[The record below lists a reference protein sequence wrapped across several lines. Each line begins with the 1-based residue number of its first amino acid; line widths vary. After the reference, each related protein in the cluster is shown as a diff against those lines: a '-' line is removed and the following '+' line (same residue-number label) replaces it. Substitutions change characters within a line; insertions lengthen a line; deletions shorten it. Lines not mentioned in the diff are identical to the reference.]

1 MRRLHRLRPPV
12 DTLVQMN
19 TIVPPRVDQVL
30 RALDP
35 SRFRMVEH
43 GALGAPIRSVA
54 DFANAMGVGLD
65 RVAKTV
71 LVAHAG
77 SAPADRIAEPIG
89 AYALVCLPGSCKI
102 NLTAVAQN
110 LNWAGCELAK
120 TTELLEVF
128 GLKPGGV
135 SPIGLGDV
143 PLIVDQDL
151 LSLPTIFVGSGAIGI
166 DIELDPRDLV
176 ILTKASVHSIASA

>member
-1 MRRLHRLRPPV
+1 
-12 DTLVQMN
+12 MN
-19 TIVPPRVDQVL
+19 SIVPPRVDRVL

-43 GALGAPIRSVA
+43 GALGTPIRSVA

-65 RVAKTV
+65 RVAKMV
-71 LVAHAG
+71 LVARAG
-77 SAPADRIAEPIG
+77 SAPADR

-102 NLTAVAQN
+102 NLSAVAQN
-110 LNWAGCELAK
+110 LNWSGCELAK
-120 TTELLEVF
+120 TTELREVF

-151 LSLPTIFVGSGAIGI
+151 LSFPTIFVGSGAIGI

-176 ILTKASVHSIASA
+176 ILTKASVHSIASAEQ